1 MNMNNGN
8 RVTTALLLAAGTGSR
23 LMPLTSNTPKCLTEV
38 NGKSFLERLV
48 ENLILKGFKRLVI
61 VTGYQKHCIEEFI
74 SNLSADLTIEFIFSP
89 LYKTTNNIYSLWMA
103 RETIK
108 EPFMLVEGDLIF
120 DVSLLDEMIYPD
132 RIAVANI
139 LPWMNGTSVTI
150 DGSQQV
156 KSFHKNTDIDGASDL
171 KYKTV
176 NIYSFS
182 LASWEAII
190 ESLNQ
195 NIEANKVTGYY
206 ETVFGEMMTDNQL
219 SLKAVDFDNKHWYEV
234 DTLKDLTE
242 AEKLFS
248 TENCASNISEVIL
261 KKTSEILN
269 RIPASIKVGG
279 VKLATG

>member
-1 MNMNNGN
+1 MSNKL
-8 RVTTALLLAAGTGSR
+8 TTALLLAAGTGSR
-23 LMPLTSNTPKCLTEV
+23 LMPLTLNSPKCLTEV

-61 VTGYQKHCIEEFI
+61 VTGHQNHCIEEFI

-132 RIAVANI
+132 RIAVAKI
-139 LPWMNGTSVTI
+139 LPWMNGATVTI

-156 KSFHKNTDIDGASDL
+156 KSFHKNTDINGVSGL

-182 LASWEAII
+182 LVSWGAII
-190 ESLNQ
+190 ERLNQ

-261 KKTSEILN
+261 EKTSEILN
-269 RIPASIKVGG
+269 RIPVGIKVGG

>member
-1 MNMNNGN
+1 MSNKL
-8 RVTTALLLAAGTGSR
+8 TTALLLAAGTGSR
-23 LMPLTSNTPKCLTEV
+23 LMPLTLNSPKCLTEV

-61 VTGYQKHCIEEFI
+61 VTGHQKHCIEEFI

-132 RIAVANI
+132 RIAVAKI
-139 LPWMNGTSVTI
+139 LPWMNGATVTI

-156 KSFHKNTDIDGASDL
+156 KSFHKNTDINGVSGL

-182 LASWEAII
+182 LVSWEAII
-190 ESLNQ
+190 ERLNQ

-234 DTLKDLTE
+234 DTLKDLSE

-261 KKTSEILN
+261 EKTSEILN
-269 RIPASIKVGG
+269 RIPAGIKVGG

>member
-1 MNMNNGN
+1 MSNKL
-8 RVTTALLLAAGTGSR
+8 TTALLLAAGTGSR
-23 LMPLTSNTPKCLTEV
+23 LMPLTLNSPKCLTEV

-61 VTGYQKHCIEEFI
+61 VTGHQKHCIEEFI

-132 RIAVANI
+132 RIAVAKI
-139 LPWMNGTSVTI
+139 LPWMNGATVTI

-156 KSFHKNTDIDGASDL
+156 KSFHKNTDINGVSGL

-182 LASWEAII
+182 LVSWRAII
-190 ESLNQ
+190 ERLNQ

-261 KKTSEILN
+261 EKTSEILN
-269 RIPASIKVGG
+269 RIPVGIKVGG

>member
-1 MNMNNGN
+1 MNNGN

-108 EPFMLVEGDLIF
+108 EPFMLVEADLIF
-120 DVSLLDEMIYPD
+120 DVSLLDEMIYQD

-156 KSFHKNTDIDGASDL
+156 KSFHKNTDVDGALDL

-182 LASWEAII
+182 LVSWEAII
-190 ESLNQ
+190 KRLNQ

-234 DTLKDLTE
+234 DTLKDLTV

-248 TENCASNISEVIL
+248 TENGASNISEVIL

-269 RIPASIKVGG
+269 RIPAGIKVGG

>member
-1 MNMNNGN
+1 MSNKL
-8 RVTTALLLAAGTGSR
+8 TTALLLAAGTGSR
-23 LMPLTSNTPKCLTEV
+23 LMPLTLNSPKCLTEV

-61 VTGYQKHCIEEFI
+61 VTGHQKHCIEEFI

-132 RIAVANI
+132 RIAVAKI
-139 LPWMNGTSVTI
+139 LPWMNGATVTI

-156 KSFHKNTDIDGASDL
+156 KSFHKNTDINGVSGL

-182 LASWEAII
+182 LVSWEAII
-190 ESLNQ
+190 ERLNQ

-261 KKTSEILN
+261 EKTSEILN
-269 RIPASIKVGG
+269 RIPVGIKVGG

>member
-1 MNMNNGN
+1 MSNKL
-8 RVTTALLLAAGTGSR
+8 TTALLLAAGTGSR
-23 LMPLTSNTPKCLTEV
+23 LMPLTLNSPKCLTEV

-61 VTGYQKHCIEEFI
+61 VTGHQKHCIEEFI

-132 RIAVANI
+132 RIAVAKI
-139 LPWMNGTSVTI
+139 LPWMNGATVTI

-156 KSFHKNTDIDGASDL
+156 KSFHKNTDINGVSGL

-182 LASWEAII
+182 LVSWRAII
-190 ESLNQ
+190 ERLNQ

-261 KKTSEILN
+261 EKTSEILN
-269 RIPASIKVGG
+269 RIPDGIKVGG

>member
-1 MNMNNGN
+1 MSNKL
-8 RVTTALLLAAGTGSR
+8 TTALLLAAGTGSR
-23 LMPLTSNTPKCLTEV
+23 LMPLTLNSPKCLTEV

-61 VTGYQKHCIEEFI
+61 VTGHQKHCIEEFI

-132 RIAVANI
+132 RIAVAKI
-139 LPWMNGTSVTI
+139 LPWMNGATVTI

-156 KSFHKNTDIDGASDL
+156 KSFHKNTDINGVSGL

-182 LASWEAII
+182 LVSWRAII
-190 ESLNQ
+190 ERLNQ

-261 KKTSEILN
+261 EKTSEILN
-269 RIPASIKVGG
+269 RIPAGIKVGG